1 MLAHNGL
8 ARLEASGYV
17 VTMARDNPQ
26 DDQAVLHIDKG
37 EVLVHRIDPAL
48 MPAPGRPCRVEELA
62 AKIPWRAAISAEE
75 ASLFAGLAV
84 LRAHEDARAALNRVR
99 GRREREHTALYGPL
113 GLPDPLAAIE
123 RGKESALATV
133 AGGDLA
139 AALGVTRAPDEDAAS
154 FAARVR
160 EAGRSGSGRAE
171 AADVRAFIE
180 SLAHW
185 WWRQTHK
192 RPNGRTSAVPA
203 RADRTR
209 RRPVTF
215 LEFAEAAFQDA
226 GGRGSIARSVR
237 TVLDELNRGYPLPPW
252 TR

>member
-1 MLAHNGL
+1 MAH
-8 ARLEASGYV
+8 
-17 VTMARDNPQ
+17 
-26 DDQAVLHIDKG
+26 DDPPDDLHLLHIDAHG
-37 EVLVHRIDPAL
+37 VLRHRIELDR
-48 MPAPGRPCRVEELA
+48 MPAPGQPWRVEGLA
-62 AKIPWRAAISAEE
+62 AKIPWRIPISVNE
-75 ASLFAGLAV
+75 ASLYAGLAV

-99 GRREREHTALYGPL
+99 GRREREHMARYGPL
-113 GLPDPLAAIE
+113 NLRDPVAALE
-123 RGKESALATV
+123 RGEESTYTTV

-139 AALGVTRAPDEDAAS
+139 AALGVTRRPDEDAAS

-180 SLAHW
+180 SLANW
-185 WWRQTHK
+185 WWRQTHR
-192 RPNGRTSAVPA
+192 RPNGRTSAVSA

-215 LEFAEAAFQDA
+215 LEFVEAAFQDA

-237 TVLDELNRGYPLPPW
+237 TVLDELNRGDPLPPW